1 MDNIEKYYKDKL
13 KMTDKEREELYQE
26 HLKVEKDINKL
37 FSEKTKLNKTDMAF
51 LFFAVTLQL
60 DNFY

>member
-37 FSEKTKLNKTDMAF
+37 FCFKNYKKTYIF
-51 LFFAVTLQL
+51 LFLVR
-60 DNFY
+60 YKSHI